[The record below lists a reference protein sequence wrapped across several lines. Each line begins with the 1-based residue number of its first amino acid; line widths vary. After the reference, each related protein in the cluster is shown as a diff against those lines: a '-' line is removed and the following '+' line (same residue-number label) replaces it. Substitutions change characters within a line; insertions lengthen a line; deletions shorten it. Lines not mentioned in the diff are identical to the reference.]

1 MKTNLFSFI
10 KTLIL
15 TSVLVMSMAVS
26 CPGPDIPPTPP
37 TPGIEISNDLKA
49 FLMKY
54 NIGLYLDN
62 DILFSYND
70 LEYQTAWN
78 ADNDMFRIQSDDQHA
93 YLNVTRNS
101 KDSIASFTINYKS
114 PSQNESNMLILRLR
128 RVKIMDSKAWWWNES
143 LKIGIIIPHKE
154 D

>member
-1 MKTNLFSFI
+1 MKTNLLSFI
-10 KTLIL
+10 KPMIL
-15 TSVLVMSMAVS
+15 TLVLVMSMAVS

-37 TPGIEISNDLKA
+37 TPSEEISDDLKA
-49 FLMKY
+49 FLL
-54 NIGLYLDN
+54 NNDIGLYLDN
-62 DILFSYND
+62 DILFTYND

-93 YLNVTRNS
+93 YLNITKNS
-101 KDSIASFTINYKS
+101 IDSIASFTINYKS

-143 LKIGIIIPHKE
+143 LKIGIITPHK
-154 D
+154 